1 MLRTRVPCALVSP
14 SFLLLALGFL
24 VPAQAKDEKYVWPP
38 ITPEELAL
46 KSDPTN
52 PGAPAI
58 ILNREEYTDDV
69 YDFDT
74 SYYRIKVL
82 TDEGKKYAD
91 IEIPFVKDV
100 WAVQDLRARTVRPD
114 GSAVDFKGQ
123 MFEKVVIKAGGFRF
137 LAKTF
142 TLPEV
147 QVGSIIEYRYKIERG
162 PYSLYDSRWIL
173 QRELSTRKAHFSL
186 RPYGGRPIAWSWFGL
201 PANTVPERRK
211 DNTIH
216 LEVQN
221 IPAFPEEEYMPPG
234 DSLKA
239 RVMFYYV
246 STFGDEKPIKTPDD
260 FWREKGKRLYEN
272 NERFIGDRKG
282 IKRAAAEIVN
292 PADAPEAKLRKLYA
306 RVQQIRNLSFEREKT
321 EKEERREKL
330 KDNENVEDVLEH
342 GYGNAYEINEL
353 FVALARAAGF
363 EATLVP
369 IGERRSAF
377 FEPKLLS
384 LRQLDTDIVQVR
396 LGAQEWCLDPATRFC
411 PYNLLPWQETD
422 TGGLRPGKE
431 GGVIVTTSR
440 PKSADAVV
448 ERTAT
453 LQLDTEGA
461 VEGNVQVKFVGQE
474 ALERRLDNRH
484 ADEAGKRKALEDEV
498 KGWLPKG
505 STVELK
511 NVPHWESSE
520 ESLSAEFT
528 VKDQDFATA
537 TGRRLLLPLA
547 IFQANEKYPF
557 QTAKR
562 AYPIYFRYPYQELD
576 TITVTL
582 PKGYQVESLPAPRSK
597 EFPFCRYDIT
607 RRSQDG
613 TLRLERRLVMDG
625 HFFRVEGYSA
635 LRVFYDSVR
644 AGDEEQVVLKAVESA
659 PQK

>member
-1 MLRTRVPCALVSP
+1 MPRTRGPSALISLAL
-14 SFLLLALGFL
+14 LLLATGFP
-24 VPAQAKDEKYVWPP
+24 VPAQAKDKDEWPP
-38 ITPEELAL
+38 ITPEELAM
-46 KSDPTN
+46 KDDPAN
-52 PGAPAI
+52 PGARAI

-69 YDFDT
+69 DDFDT

-91 IEIPFVKDV
+91 IEIPFVKGVTQVDE
-100 WAVQDLRARTVRPD
+100 LKARTVRPD
-114 GSAVDFKGQ
+114 GTALDFKGQ
-123 MFEKVVIKAGGFRF
+123 MFEKVVVKAGGFKF

-147 QVGSIIEYRYKIERG
+147 QVGSIIEYKYKMRRPI
-162 PYSLYDSRWIL
+162 YFLYDSRWIL

-186 RPYGGRPIAWSWFGL
+186 RPFGGRPIAWSWYGL
-201 PANTVPERRK
+201 PANVAPEQRK
-211 DNTIH
+211 DNTIQ

-221 IPAFPEEEYMPPG
+221 VPAFPEEDYMPPG
-234 DSLKA
+234 DTLKA

-246 STFGDEKPIKTPDD
+246 SSFGDGKPIKTPDD
-260 FWREKGKRLYEN
+260 FWKEKGKMLYED

-292 PADAPEAKLRKLYA
+292 PADAPDAKLRKLYT

-330 KDNENVEDVLEH
+330 KDNQNVEDVLEH
-342 GYGNAYEINEL
+342 GYGNAYEINGL
-353 FVALARAAGF
+353 FVALAHAAGF
-363 EATLVP
+363 EAALVP
-369 IGERRSAF
+369 IGERRNGF
-377 FEPKLLS
+377 FESKLLS
-384 LRQLDTDIVQVR
+384 LRQLNTNIVQIR
-396 LGAQEWCLDPATRFC
+396 LGAQEWYLDPATRFC
-411 PYNLLPWQETD
+411 PYNLLPWEETD
-422 TGGLRPGKE
+422 TRGVRPEKV
-431 GGVIVTTSR
+431 GGVIVSTPS
-440 PKSADAVV
+440 PKSAEAVI

-453 LQLDTEGA
+453 LRLDTEGA

-474 ALERRLDNRH
+474 ALELRLDNRH
-484 ADEAGKRKALEDEV
+484 EDEAGRRKALEDAV

-511 NVPHWESSE
+511 NSPNWEAVE
-520 ESLSAEFT
+520 ASLSAEFT
-528 VKDQDFATA
+528 VKIQDLASA

-557 QTAKR
+557 QSGNR
-562 AYPIYFRYPYQELD
+562 VHPIYFRYPFQELD
-576 TITVTL
+576 TIMVTL
-582 PKGYQVESLPAPRSK
+582 PQGYQVESLPAPRSK
-597 EFPFCRYDIT
+597 AFPYFRYEIS

-625 HFFRVEGYSA
+625 YFFRVEAYSA
-635 LRVFYDSVR
+635 LRTFYDSVR
-644 AGDEEQVVLKAVESA
+644 AGDEEQVVLKAVESG